1 MRYIVLVA
9 GGSFNPVT
17 NMHLRMFELA
27 RDALIKTGQF
37 KVLGG
42 IVSPVSDGYNKP
54 GLLPSKHRIEM
65 LKLALGRGSCSDGI
79 PSSWIRL
86 GTWEA
91 IRSQW
96 TPTRK
101 VLDHYQRRIDA
112 MLADTD
118 EAQLNGPPDEKR
130 SRIDEESDELAW
142 LRSLVA
148 KLRAKESQ
156 PDVRIMLLC
165 GGDVLQSF
173 AVKGVWQEEDM
184 VSIVRDYGMV
194 VLSRPGS
201 DPHRFVHTFDLI
213 NPYERNI
220 RLVTEWAV
228 NDISSTLIRRT
239 LQRNESVRYMLPD
252 PVIDYIYRNG
262 LYGSTA
268 SWPRLENFAD

>member
-173 AVKGVWQEEDM
+173 AVKGVWQEED
-184 VSIVRDYGMV
+184 
-194 VLSRPGS
+194 
-201 DPHRFVHTFDLI
+201 
-213 NPYERNI
+213 RNI